1 MEGRSDVHIGAVVK
15 ILVLEDEDGKFEAIR
30 EHIAEII
37 PDADIQRETNWHGYA
52 IAIAN
57 TKFDLILLDLL
68 VPRSQKDKTVE
79 DHHEVLVSTTRD
91 YDSKSFLTPA
101 IVLTRHNLDAGDFVH
116 DLNKVDIN
124 VIPFND
130 HGEWKEALKI
140 KLLAAQPKKKYE
152 FVIVCA
158 LDKEA
163 NAFEGLAESWGP
175 IKTISGLVC
184 REVLFGQ
191 YKGVIVRAHRM
202 GLVAAAV
209 AATMALERFEPRLI
223 CMSGICGGVAGES
236 EIYDLLVTQICHQHD
251 AGKWGKEGFKS
262 EHYDVQLDVDVQNKL
277 IELCSDE
284 KLKTSLIES
293 LDAAVS
299 EVPQGKERVS
309 INLRSDAATSSGS
322 AVIAQDGKTS
332 TLTVGQRKLA
342 GFDMEIYSIYEA
354 ARHAVNRP
362 AFFAA
367 KSVVDDGG
375 GNKGDHF
382 HRIGCLL
389 SARFIANAIREGIAD
404 VGSKRQSG
412 R

>member
-1 MEGRSDVHIGAVVK
+1 MK
-15 ILVLEDEDGKFEAIR
+15 ILVLEDENEKFEAIR
-30 EHIAEII
+30 AHINEVISGS
-37 PDADIQRETNWHGYA
+37 DIQRETNWLDYVRA
-52 IAIAN
+52 INN

-68 VPRSQKDKTVE
+68 VPRSSRDKTVE
-79 DHHEVLVSTTRD
+79 DHHEVLVETTRD
-91 YDSKSFLTPA
+91 YSSTSFHTPA

-140 KLLAAQPKKKYE
+140 KILAAQPKKKFE

-158 LDKEA
+158 LEKEA
-163 NAFEGLAESWGP
+163 NAFEGLSESWRP

-184 REVLFGQ
+184 REVQFGQ

-209 AATMALERFEPRLI
+209 DATMALERFEPRLI
-223 CMSGICGGVAGES
+223 CMSGICGGIAGES

-251 AGKWGKEGFKS
+251 AGKWGQEGFKS
-262 EHYDVQLDVDVQNKL
+262 EHYAVQLDVSVQNKI
-277 IELCSDE
+277 IELCADE
-284 KLKTSLIES
+284 KLKASLIERV
-293 LDAAVS
+293 DAAVS

-309 INLRSDAATSSGS
+309 LTIQSEAATSSGS

-354 ARHAVNRP
+354 ARHALNRP

-367 KSVVDDGG
+367 KSVVDDGSI
-375 GNKGDHF
+375 NKGDHF
-382 HRIGCLL
+382 HRIGCLI
-389 SARFIANAIREGIAD
+389 SARFVANAIPKLLAELDSSQRL
-404 VGSKRQSG
+404 SS
-412 R
+412 

>member
-1 MEGRSDVHIGAVVK
+1 MK
-15 ILVLEDEDGKFEAIR
+15 ILVLEDEDEKFEAIQ
-30 EHIAEII
+30 EHVAEII
-37 PDADIQRETNWHGYA
+37 TDFEIQRETNWFAYVL
-52 IAIAN
+52 AIAN

-68 VPRSQKDKTVE
+68 VPRSPKDKTVE
-79 DHHEVLVSTTRD
+79 DHHESLVSTTRD
-91 YDSKSFLTPA
+91 YNSTSFLTPA

-140 KLLAAQPKKKYE
+140 KLLAAQPKKKFE

-158 LDKEA
+158 LEKEA
-163 NAFEGLAESWGP
+163 DAFEELAESWGP

-184 REVLFGQ
+184 REVQFGQ
-191 YKGVIVRAHRM
+191 YRGAIVRAHRM

-209 AATMALERFEPRLI
+209 AATMALERFEPRLV
-223 CMSGICGGVAGES
+223 CMSGICGGVSGQS

-251 AGKWGKEGFKS
+251 AGKWSSEGFKS
-262 EHYDVQLDVDVQNKL
+262 EHYDVQLDVDVHNKL

-284 KLKTSLIES
+284 KLKNLLIER

-299 EVPQGKERVS
+299 EVPQGKERIS
-309 INLRSDAATSSGS
+309 INIRPEAATSSGS

-354 ARHAVNRP
+354 ARHAANRP

-367 KSVVDDGG
+367 KVVVDDGG
-375 GNKGDHF
+375 RNKGDHF

-389 SARFIANAIREGIAD
+389 SARFVANAIREGIAD
-404 VGSKRQSG
+404 VGSNRRSC